1 MSRST
6 LIARRFLSN
15 VRPSLNFQG
24 SVRLLPMPQL
34 SPHMVNGKLLKWYAK
49 EGEMINAYDLIADVR
64 PDQLTELTEAAIEN
78 PDMELELQEE
88 MYIAKILCPE
98 GEVVKGGVP
107 MALLCEMEEDIEQ
120 ARSLAV

>member
-1 MSRST
+1 
-6 LIARRFLSN
+6 
-15 VRPSLNFQG
+15 
-24 SVRLLPMPQL
+24 
-34 SPHMVNGKLLKWYAK
+34 
-49 EGEMINAYDLIADVR
+49 MINAYDLIADVR

-120 ARSLAV
+120 ARSLAVWSIYSVALFPFPYLLSSRLC